1 MTGRTGSGDGCGSND
16 WTLASEGEK
25 RGEGG
30 GGGGGGGGSGC
41 THTRTTHLEDI
52 AFFTDRGGEKN
63 GVWITSLLK
72 SPCLLRGGGGGGG
85 GGGRNISYIH
95 TKHFVIP
102 HKPEWSQ
109 GVSWSIPENHYI
121 IVTS

>member
-1 MTGRTGSGDGCGSND
+1 MTGSTGSGDGCGSND

-25 RGEGG
+25 RGG

-41 THTRTTHLEDI
+41 THTRTTYLEDI

-63 GVWITSLLK
+63 GVWLTSLLK

-85 GGGRNISYIH
+85 GGEGRRNIH
-95 TKHFVIP
+95 TEYFVIP
-102 HKPEWSQ
+102 HKPE
-109 GVSWSIPENHYI
+109 
-121 IVTS
+121 